1 MIVDVFGA
9 LLRNR
14 NSKRLGNRRKKK
26 KERKI
31 SKSRIAVVSIP
42 GEHDLD
48 IEAVPWIQL
57 WD

>member
-14 NSKRLGNRRKKK
+14 NSKRLGNRGKKK
-26 KERKI
+26 RKI